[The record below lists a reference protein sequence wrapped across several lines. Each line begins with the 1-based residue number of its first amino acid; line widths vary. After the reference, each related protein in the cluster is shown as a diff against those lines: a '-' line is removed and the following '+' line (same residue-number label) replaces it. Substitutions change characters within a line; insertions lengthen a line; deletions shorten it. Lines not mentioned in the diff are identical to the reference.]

1 MAWLKLPSKR
11 YTARFRIFWTLSP
24 KDTGRPKTWLPGRLF
39 MFFWLQSW
47 NQVDLQKQFGSR
59 KSSNNEFWHFWFPL
73 ILLPICE
80 CSYWEFLENIGT
92 IWCPMQQLLKWYFP
106 QCSATCSLAMYIAP
120 YFPIA
125 SWICECSNPNFSL
138 ETSGSRFEFTG
149 KLLHGGAWQVNCLT
163 VYIRTL
169 CRTLARQS
177 GQVARACWQDEHEQ
191 RWPHGRKIISHWK
204 KEDKF

>member
-106 QCSATCSLAMYIAP
+106 QCSATCSLAMYFAP
-120 YFPIA
+120 DFPIA
-125 SWICECSNPNFSL
+125 PWIGEWSNSSFSP
-138 ETSGSRFEFTG
+138 EASGSQIS
-149 KLLHGGAWQVNCLT
+149 GGTDLKIITWCWVTDLCLT
-163 VYIRTL
+163 VYMRTL

-177 GQVARACWQDEHEQ
+177 GQVVREVWHDEQEQ
-191 RWPHGRKIISHWK
+191 RCPQGRKIISHWNK
-204 KEDKF
+204 QI

>member
-125 SWICECSNPNFSL
+125 SWICEWSNPNYSP
-138 ETSGSRFEFTG
+138 EASGSKIRPGVRFG
-149 KLLHGGAWQVNCLT
+149 KLWHGWA
-163 VYIRTL
+163 
-169 CRTLARQS
+169 CRLASRLFEAIKQ
-177 GQVARACWQDEHEQ
+177 
-191 RWPHGRKIISHWK
+191 
-204 KEDKF
+204 